1 MYKKLQAGT
10 CTKTSKQIFKSTIIE
25 FWYTCIAHNKN
36 GISKCLHPVFGK
48 KEANE
53 HVYTVSKGKFA
64 KNLPFFFFIL
74 DTGRLYSKEKFTSQ
88 CHVLEIKKSI

>member
-10 CTKTSKQIFKSTIIE
+10 CTKTSKQVFKSTCTIIE

-64 KNLPFFFFIL
+64 KNLPFF
-74 DTGRLYSKEKFTSQ
+74 LYFG
-88 CHVLEIKKSI
+88 HR